1 MEIKKNRILVSNPK
15 AASALDAWK
24 GINNSY
30 KNKNNHIP
38 EPNKNDKLHICVPL
52 TSQFPSR
59 KVLPIYLEFVSHHL
73 LIGASHI
80 YLPVPFGWNS
90 YYMRQFLEIFQSYI
104 QEGKYLK
111 KN

>member
-1 MEIKKNRILVSNPK
+1 M
-15 AASALDAWK
+15 
-24 GINNSY
+24 
-30 KNKNNHIP
+30 
-38 EPNKNDKLHICVPL
+38 
-52 TSQFPSR
+52 
-59 KVLPIYLEFVSHHL
+59 PIYLEFVSHHL

-111 KN
+111 KNEWNALDGAKVKWNVLIIALIFKINRSCN